1 FVIAT
6 MSDREVRAR
15 KKRKGALEKGA
26 AELPST
32 PGKSSSHKH
41 SDSELEDDSAS
52 TSEPSATAK
61 VTFLII
67 FVALAI
73 TVGAVVI
80 ALRSAAPTIEIA
92 DETVLDDIQ
101 ESIIFPQDEH
111 ELESENYATERDKS
125 NDLQQSIENSN
136 GNGDKRNFNTDST
149 QELQSSQHIVLE
161 TTSADTPHY
170 FDTTQPGDGT
180 EVTSEHT
187 EEIAQSTGEPE
198 VPSSTESVTLAQT
211 APLKQ
216 EETAQGASQDATSA
230 SEGSP
235 PLSDMPTSTL
245 ETMQV
250 KPDFPEEESAITNE
264 YDEKIQD
271 DLRDS
276 EELLEKFP
284 ERALQRFK
292 EILQAHPLSPRA
304 SYGKAQALEKLAEL
318 KKSNAML
325 EQAIQAY
332 AEVMKL
338 PQVPD
343 ELYLKAGNRSVDR
356 MRFRGMLT
364 RALKLQS
371 EMSAKFPKNV
381 GIKNEMAVSFLMI
394 GRGQQ
399 AAELLEQVLKQDGN
413 SGFAKVHY
421 GFILKTERNDLPG
434 AIKYM
439 SEGIATREPGV
450 IDGRFYFHL
459 GDALARTGQSKK
471 ALSIYKE
478 GVKEGLFYSVYQRSL
493 YNVDGLKAQP
503 WWDAKE
509 TSYAAAIRELER
521 NWVDIKN
528 EALSLMNDKG
538 FQPESENLRD
548 SGDWKQFEIYA
559 RGRRIEKNCRLAP
572 KTCALI
578 ARMPDAA
585 GCKRGQVKFSL
596 MHPGTHV
603 WAHTGPTNCRLRA
616 HLGLVVP
623 PRVRIRV
630 ANETREWKEGKVLVF
645 DDSFEHEVWHEGDR
659 FRLVLIVDFWHPELT
674 AAQKAS
680 LSPI

>member
-1 FVIAT
+1 
-6 MSDREVRAR
+6 MSDREVRSR

-26 AELPST
+26 AELSGT
-32 PGKSSSHKH
+32 PGKSPPQKH
-41 SDSELEDDSAS
+41 SDSELEDDTASA
-52 TSEPSATAK
+52 SEPSATAK

-80 ALRSAAPTIEIA
+80 ALRSAAPASEVA
-92 DETVLDDIQ
+92 DEPRLDDIQ
-101 ESIIFPQDEH
+101 ESLIFPEH
-111 ELESENYATERDKS
+111 EPELESESYATERDKS
-125 NDLQQSIENSN
+125 DDLQQSIENSN
-136 GNGDKRNFNTDST
+136 GNGNRGNLNTDST

-161 TTSADTPHY
+161 TTSADTPQY
-170 FDTTQPGDGT
+170 LNAPQTSDLTPA
-180 EVTSEHT
+180 TSEHT
-187 EEIAQSTGEPE
+187 DEVVASTTEPE
-198 VPSSTESVTLAQT
+198 APSSTESITLAQT
-211 APLKQ
+211 TPSLKQ
-216 EETAQGASQDATSA
+216 DETAQGASQDATPA
-230 SEGSP
+230 SGKLDP
-235 PLSDMPTSTL
+235 PLSEMSTSTV

-250 KPDFPEEESAITNE
+250 KPDFPEEEPSVTNE

-292 EILQAHPLSPRA
+292 EILQAYPLSPRA
-304 SYGKAQALEKLAEL
+304 TYGKAQALEKLAEL
-318 KKSNAML
+318 KKSNAVL

-332 AEVMKL
+332 SEVMKL
-338 PQVPD
+338 PKVPD

-371 EMSAKFPKNV
+371 EMSAKFPKDI
-381 GIKNEMAVSFLMI
+381 GIKNQMAVSFLMI

-399 AAELLEQVLKQDGN
+399 AADLLEEVLKQDGN

-434 AIKYM
+434 AIKFM

-459 GDALARTGQSKK
+459 GDALARTGQSEK

-493 YNVDGLKAQP
+493 YNVDGLRAQP

-509 TSYAAAIRELER
+509 TPYAAGIRELER

-538 FQPESENLRD
+538 FQPEAENLRD
-548 SGDWKQFEIYA
+548 SGDWKQFEIFA